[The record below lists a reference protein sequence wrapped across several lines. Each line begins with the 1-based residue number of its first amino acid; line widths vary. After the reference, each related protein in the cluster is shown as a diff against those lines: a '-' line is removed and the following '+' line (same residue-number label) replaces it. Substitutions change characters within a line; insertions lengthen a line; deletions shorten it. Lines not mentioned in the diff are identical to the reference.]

1 MNKKL
6 LIFGGILLCIITF
19 ISVELIFYR
28 NSSPD
33 RTVLKFAKD
42 MNKQCP
48 MMIDIETRLDNVN
61 ALADNTLHF
70 DYTLIYHVKD
80 SLPVENIKNYMQP
93 MILSKIKTSETLSK
107 FLDKKLTWVYS
118 YRDKNGDFIFKLIYT
133 PEQFKKPLIR

>member
-6 LIFGGILLCIITF
+6 LIFGGILLCAIIL

-28 NSSPD
+28 SSSPD
-33 RTVLKFAKD
+33 RTILKFTKE
-42 MNKQCP
+42 MNKHCP
-48 MMIDIETRLDNVN
+48 MMIDAETRLDKVN

-80 SLPVENIKNYMQP
+80 SLPVENMKNYMQP
-93 MILSKIKTSETLSK
+93 MILNKIKTSETLSK

-118 YRDKNGDFIFKLIYT
+118 YNDKNGDFIFNLTYT
-133 PEQFKKPLIR
+133 PEQFK